1 MASSNIT
8 TTRVYRVNGRL
19 VIADNPIEAINLF
32 NDYYNKREF
41 NCKEEVESLKVVK
54 DEDYICPSS
63 SALVKQQERVSKEE
77 LKAWIIKNIRQS
89 NMSDDSL
96 AESLYSLVYK

>member
-8 TTRVYRVNGRL
+8 ITRIYKVNGRL
-19 VIADNPIEAINLF
+19 VIADSPIEAINLF
-32 NDYYNKREF
+32 NDYYNKGKGS
-41 NCKEEVESLKVVK
+41 CKEEIESLKVVK

-63 SALVKQQERVSKEE
+63 MALVRQQERVSKEE

-89 NMSDDSL
+89 NISDDSL
-96 AESLYSLVYK
+96 AEALYSLVYK